1 MQIYTCSYS
10 QKLWFNT
17 SISVVCTMTSPD
29 STGLLHLKPGA
40 TSACFTSNLVQ
51 HRLASPQTWRN
62 IGLLHFR
69 PGSTSA
75 CSTSNL
81 AQYRLAPPQTW
92 LNIGLLHLKP
102 GPTSACFTLNLAQY
116 RLLHLKPGSIMPQV
130 SSSLRAMRAARGAY
144 WQRGDNPDCVF
155 VDSFPDVVAETA
167 FLDKARQ
174 ARHLFCAGTP
184 HFKIEGVHTCVCLYG
199 LYTHFLFRCVA
210 YLSVPHRFSA
220 SINGFVWG
228 GRGRGRGSR
237 HTVCRSFG
245 RGRIWHLKRHTV
257 RMI

>member
-184 HFKIEGVHTCVCLYG
+184 HFKIEGVHTCVCMACTLIFCFDASH
-199 LYTHFLFRCVA
+199 T
-210 YLSVPHRFSA
+210 YLSPTASRLPSMVLFGAGGDGAGGLVTRSA
-220 SINGFVWG
+220 GLLG
-228 GRGRGRGSR
+228 GEESGTSS
-237 HTVCRSFG
+237 VILSE
-245 RGRIWHLKRHTV
+245 
-257 RMI
+257 